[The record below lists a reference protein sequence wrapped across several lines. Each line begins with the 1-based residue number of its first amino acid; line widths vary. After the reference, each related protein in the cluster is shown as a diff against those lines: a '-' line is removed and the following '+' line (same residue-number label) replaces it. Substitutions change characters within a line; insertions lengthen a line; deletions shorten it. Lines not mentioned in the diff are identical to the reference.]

1 MRAASLSGVHTI
13 LALGPY
19 HVAIKLGFRE
29 LVPQFEHLYQGY
41 TRLPN
46 DAFAD
51 FTVGVR
57 ASGFWRQFIRADAL
71 GFCDTPAPFVPLPR
85 ESAMVAL
92 EMMLNWQCA
101 MGSLRYLILHAGV
114 VAKQDSAVLLPGLS
128 GAGKT
133 TLSIALGYR
142 GWRYL
147 ADEYALIDLNQGDVH
162 PFPRP
167 ASLKNQAIDVIA
179 RAIPSEMLSRR
190 YPKTAKGVIA
200 YARPPADALA
210 AMARTA
216 TPRLIV
222 FPVFSSD
229 ATPSVEQVLPAEA
242 LVLLIN
248 GSPNY
253 LRLGARGF
261 GAITRLVA
269 QVPSY
274 RMVYPSLAHAQEMLE
289 DLMAQVPHGG

>member
-1 MRAASLSGVHTI
+1 VHTI
-13 LALGPY
+13 LEVGPY
-19 HVAIKLGFRE
+19 HIAIKLGFPE
-29 LVPQFEHLYQGY
+29 LIPQFEHLYEEY
-41 TRLPN
+41 TKLPH

-57 ASGFWRQFIRADAL
+57 ASGFWRQFIRRDAL

-101 MGSLRYLILHAGV
+101 MGTLRLLILHAAV
-114 VAKQDSAVLLPGLS
+114 VAKGDAAILLPGLS

-147 ADEYALIDLNQGDVH
+147 ADEYALIELTQGNIH

-179 RAIPSEMLSRR
+179 QLVPAERISKR
-190 YPKTAKGVIA
+190 YPKTAKGTIA
-200 YARPPADALA
+200 YVRPPRDAIA
-210 AMARTA
+210 AMARKA

-222 FPVFSSD
+222 FPTFSP
-229 ATPSVEQVLPAEA
+229 AAAPNIERVLPAEA
-242 LVLLIN
+242 FVLLIN

-253 LRLGARGF
+253 LKLGASGF
-261 GAITRLVA
+261 KAMTKLVA
-269 QVPSY
+269 DTPSY
-274 RMVYPSLAHAQEMLE
+274 RMTYPDIESAQQMLE
-289 DLMAQVPHGG
+289 VLMAEVSDGG